1 MKYIPKL
8 RFPEFKNDGEWE
20 DNTLDN
26 LTDILRCGIAATPEY
41 MDNGVVFLSSQNVTN
56 DGKFNLSKFN
66 YISKSYYESISKN
79 AKLLKGDILYTR
91 VGAGFGNATIFPHD
105 GDYGVYVSL
114 THIRTNKKL
123 NNYFLNYL
131 LNSPVCKIQAENGV
145 FQGGGVPNLN
155 VKIVEKFKISY
166 PSIQEQQKIAECLS
180 SLDVLISA
188 QSSIVEALKA
198 HKKALMQQLF
208 PAEGETTPRLR
219 FLEFQNAPEWE
230 EKPLGDIFDFL
241 RGSLF
246 SKADIVQN
254 GANKCIHYGE
264 LFTIYKEKI
273 SEIKSFT
280 NLENG
285 QFSQNGDILMP
296 SSDVT
301 PEGLAT
307 PSAIFETGVIIG
319 GDVNLLR
326 PKNQISSLYISY
338 LLNFSKKEIMKLVT
352 GTTVKHIYNKD
363 IAKLK
368 IKIPQQLEEQQK
380 IAESLSSLDALILAQ
395 SSKVEALK
403 QHKKA
408 LVQQLFPQ
416 SEDK

>member
-1 MKYIPKL
+1 MKNIPKV
-8 RFPEFKNDGEWE
+8 RFPEFRDTPAWEEKKLGEISTYVDYRGRAPIKTEIGYFLVTAKNIKKGFIDYNCSKEYVAE
-20 DNTLDN
+20 DDYLNVMSKGL
-26 LTDILRCGIAATPEY
+26 PE
-41 MDNGVVFLSSQNVTN
+41 
-56 DGKFNLSKFN
+56 
-66 YISKSYYESISKN
+66 I
-79 AKLLKGDILYTR
+79 GDILFTTEAPLGNVALVDNKNIALAQR
-91 VGAGFGNATIFPHD
+91 VIKF
-105 GDYGVYVSL
+105 
-114 THIRTNKKL
+114 RNKEML
-123 NNYFLNYL
+123 SNIYL
-131 LNSPVCKIQAENGV
+131 LQYMLSDV
-145 FQGGGVPNLN
+145 FQKAIFCKSIGSTVQG
-155 VKIVEKFKISY
+155 ISGKELQQIKLLI
-166 PSIQEQQKIAECLS
+166 PSLKEQQKIAECLS
-180 SLDVLISA
+180 SLDALILA
-188 QSSIVEALKA
+188 QSSKVEALKA

-219 FLEFQNAPEWE
+219 FPQFQNASEWE
-230 EKPLGDIFDFL
+230 KKPLENFFDFL
-241 RGSLF
+241 RGSLL

-254 GANKCIHYGE
+254 GVSKCIHYGE

-273 SEIKSFT
+273 SEIKSST

-307 PSAIFETGVIIG
+307 ASAIFETGVIIG

-326 PKNQISSLYISY
+326 PKNQINSLYISY

-363 IAKLK
+363 IAKLE
-368 IKIPQQLEEQQK
+368 IRIPQQLEEQQK
-380 IAESLSSLDALILAQ
+380 IADCLSSLDALILAQ

-408 LVQQLFPQ
+408 LMQQLFPTCKVT
-416 SEDK
+416 S